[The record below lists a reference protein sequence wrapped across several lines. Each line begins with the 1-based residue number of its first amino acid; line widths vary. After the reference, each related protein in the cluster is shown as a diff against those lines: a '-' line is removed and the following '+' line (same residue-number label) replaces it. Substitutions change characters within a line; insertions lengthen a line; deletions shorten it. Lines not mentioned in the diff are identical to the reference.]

1 MIRVCAVVGP
11 TASGK
16 SALAIEL
23 ARSLDGEIVSCD
35 SMQLYRGM
43 DIGTAKP
50 TKAEQEEIV
59 HHMIDILSP
68 MEKCSA
74 ADYAAAAFPLLKE
87 IAARGKLPIFCGGT
101 GLYLESVLYDRY
113 PVEIP
118 AFPACREAL
127 YNLARE
133 RGNEYLHQRLFAVD
147 PEAAAAI
154 HPNNVKRVVRAL
166 EIYEGTGISKSE
178 WDRRSKGIEP
188 RVDAVVIGL
197 RFEDRQLLYSR
208 IDKRVDQMIA
218 NGLVE
223 ETEKLYDAG
232 FLTEDTTA
240 AQAIGYKELL
250 PYLKGECGLDTAVS
264 YIKQATRRYAKRQM
278 TWFRAKSYIH
288 WITVDEGG
296 EEKTFKEIVNN
307 AVQIYNNS

>member
-1 MIRVCAVVGP
+1 MDLMIRVCAVVGP

-133 RGNEYLHQRLFAVD
+133 RG
-147 PEAAAAI
+147 
-154 HPNNVKRVVRAL
+154 
-166 EIYEGTGISKSE
+166 
-178 WDRRSKGIEP
+178 
-188 RVDAVVIGL
+188 
-197 RFEDRQLLYSR
+197 
-208 IDKRVDQMIA
+208 
-218 NGLVE
+218 
-223 ETEKLYDAG
+223 
-232 FLTEDTTA
+232 
-240 AQAIGYKELL
+240 
-250 PYLKGECGLDTAVS
+250 
-264 YIKQATRRYAKRQM
+264 
-278 TWFRAKSYIH
+278 
-288 WITVDEGG
+288 
-296 EEKTFKEIVNN
+296 
-307 AVQIYNNS
+307 